1 MRLCFAAVGEVSPEY
16 LNMIIMLLYSFRK
29 NAGIYKNAP
38 FTVVTNGV
46 EPPKKYLSMIQENF
60 APIQVIAMP
69 RLGGTPHNNKFNAF
83 YAVDESTYDVLVLI
97 DCDTVILGALDDI
110 AENCNFKPRYFKA
123 VDVGKIGAESIKNYE
138 FLVQYYCNITKDK
151 LQLYK
156 TPKFQTEYPLF
167 NSGVIVLSKEVVR
180 TIRDDAIQIAYD
192 LYQKRQ
198 LGGIGNKD
206 FTSFETWIFNS
217 RYPLWITDQMGLAL
231 ALIKHKIPY
240 EILERK
246 FNWTNQDF
254 LSDGS
259 APSIFH
265 YMKGLY
271 TIDRANLFNGD
282 WIEEYLN
289 SDSATKQALAT
300 LVVDIRQDLDLSK
313 KFRLVN

>member
-1 MRLCFAAVGEVSPEY
+1 MGEVSPEY

-97 DCDTVILGALDDI
+97 DCDTVILRALDDI
-110 AENCNFKPRYFKA
+110 AKGCDSNQPYFKA
-123 VDVGKIGAESIKNYE
+123 ADVGKAGAESIKGYE
-138 FLVQYYCNITKDK
+138 FLVQYYGNVTKDELK
-151 LQLYK
+151 LYK
-156 TPKFQTEYPLF
+156 NPKFLTEYPLF
-167 NSGVIVLSKEVVR
+167 NSGVMVLTKQVVMA
-180 TIRDDAIQIAYD
+180 IRNDAIQIAYD
-192 LYQKRQ
+192 LYQRRQ
-198 LGGIGNKD
+198 LEGIINKD
-206 FTSFETWIFNS
+206 FVSFENWIS
-217 RYPLWITDQMGLAL
+217 ATKYPLWITEQMGLAL

-240 EILERK
+240 EILDRQ
-246 FNWTNQDF
+246 FNWTGQNF
-254 LSDGS
+254 KSKNSL
-259 APSIFH
+259 PRIFH

-271 TIDRANLFNGD
+271 PIDRANLFEGD

-289 SDSATKQALAT
+289 SDSSTKQALAN
-300 LVVDIRQDLDLSK
+300 
-313 KFRLVN
+313 LVNSYTLEPKH